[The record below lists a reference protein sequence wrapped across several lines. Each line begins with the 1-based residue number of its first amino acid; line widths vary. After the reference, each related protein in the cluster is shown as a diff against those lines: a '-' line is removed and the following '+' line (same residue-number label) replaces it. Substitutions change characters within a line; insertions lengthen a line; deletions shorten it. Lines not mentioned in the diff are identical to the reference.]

1 MDATDTAARK
11 AHVALTSIVASGGL
25 ALAKLVVGLMTGSLG
40 ILSEA
45 AHSLI
50 DLGATIITWFAVR
63 FSDQPA
69 DDDHHFGHAKMEG
82 IAALAETV
90 LLFLTAAII
99 AREAVHRLLEPET
112 ASVEVT
118 AAAIIVMLVSI
129 VVDWFRSQAL
139 KKVARETGSA
149 ALEADALHFTS
160 DMVSSAVVLVGLGAV
175 WFGFPMGDA
184 LAALGVSCFVAYAG
198 YGLARRTVDSLIDA
212 APAGVADQ
220 IREALLALP
229 KVVGVDQVRVRPVG
243 AIIHAEAVIHIGR
256 SQPREMVART
266 LAAANA
272 EIDRLFPG
280 ADSLIRVDQVA
291 LDEETIVERIRS
303 IAAHRGQ
310 LVTSVAVDLVGGR
323 TSIGLTLE
331 LPGDLKLDEAHR
343 QSAELE
349 ALIRSELGEDLEID
363 THLEPMMEW
372 IGAAEDLEDR
382 RAAPI
387 RREMEDIA
395 AAIRLIDDVHNF
407 RIRSSDSGLLITCH
421 CHCPPEASL
430 EDVHAAIAQL
440 ETRALDR
447 IPGAR
452 RVIIHAEP
460 SHLAGAH

>member
-1 MDATDTAARK
+1 MEATNAAARK
-11 AHVALTSIVASGGL
+11 AQVALVSIIASGGL
-25 ALAKLVVGLMTGSLG
+25 ALAKLVVGLMTGSLS

-50 DLGATIITWFAVR
+50 DLGATCITWFAVR

-90 LLFLTAAII
+90 LLFLVAGII
-99 AREAVHRLLEPET
+99 AREAVHQLLEPGSV
-112 ASVEVT
+112 SVEIT

-129 VVDWFRSQAL
+129 VVDWYRARAL

-175 WFGFPMGDA
+175 WLGFPMGDA

-198 YGLARRTVDSLIDA
+198 YGLARRTIDSLIDA
-212 APAGVADQ
+212 APAGVADR

-243 AIIHAEAVIHIGR
+243 AIIHVEAVIHIGR
-256 SQPREMVART
+256 SQPREMVTRT

-272 EIDRLFPG
+272 EIDSLFPG
-280 ADSLIRVDQVA
+280 ADSLIRVDQVP

-310 LVTSVAVDLVGGR
+310 LVTSVAVDLVGDR

-331 LPGDLKLDEAHR
+331 LPGDLTLDDAHR
-343 QSAELE
+343 QSIELE
-349 ALIRSELGEDLEID
+349 EMIRSELGEEMEID
-363 THLEPMMEW
+363 THLEPMIEW
-372 IGAAEDLEDR
+372 IGAAEDLENR
-382 RAAPI
+382 RAEPI
-387 RREMEDIA
+387 RREMEQIA
-395 AAIRLIDDVHNF
+395 AAIDLIDDVHDF
-407 RIRSSDSGLLITCH
+407 RIRSSTNGLLITCH

-430 EDVHAAIAQL
+430 ENVHAAIAQL
-440 ETRALDR
+440 EARALDR

-460 SHLAGAH
+460 RNLAALH